1 MTDNTVSNSDLASL
15 FECPVCFN
23 HVLPPI
29 TQCQSGHLVCSEC
42 RSRLTHCPTCRVP
55 LTAVRNL
62 AMERVADLVLFPCR
76 YASSGC
82 GATVPPTEKV
92 DHEEQCE
99 FRPCRCPC
107 PGASCEWQGAMDAV
121 VPHVM
126 QHYNNS
132 VITLE
137 GEVVV
142 FLAVNINLAGTL
154 DWVMVQSCFG
164 SQFLLILEKLE
175 IHDGYQKFFA
185 AVQLIGTR
193 EQAEHFTYRLE
204 LNGTRRR
211 LMWEATPLSIHERIE
226 TAFLNCD
233 CLVFYPRVGELFA
246 ENGDLS
252 INVTISMT

>member
-1 MTDNTVSNSDLASL
+1 
-15 FECPVCFN
+15 
-23 HVLPPI
+23 
-29 TQCQSGHLVCSEC
+29 
-42 RSRLTHCPTCRVP
+42 
-55 LTAVRNL
+55 
-62 AMERVADLVLFPCR
+62 
-76 YASSGC
+76 
-82 GATVPPTEKV
+82 
-92 DHEEQCE
+92 
-99 FRPCRCPC
+99 
-107 PGASCEWQGAMDAV
+107 MDAV

-142 FLAVNINLAGTL
+142 FLAVNVNLAGTL

-175 IHDGYQKFFA
+175 IHAGYRKFFA

-233 CLVFYPRVGELFA
+233 CLVFHPRVAELFA